1 MRFLSKSQVDPQVPA
16 AEPWM
21 PQEADRP
28 PPLPPTPPVTLV
40 AVPALPPTDPPAL
53 AQPLLLLLLPPTP
66 LPLPLLPPPVT
77 ALPGA
82 FLFEIPGGGPRD
94 LPIGAPHSS
103 LVTTVGGGASPQA
116 PLEPPNLPS
125 GLSNTKQY
133 SRLMASI

>member
-16 AEPWM
+16 AEPWI

-28 PPLPPTPPVTLV
+28 LPLPPPPAVLV

-53 AQPLLLLLLPPTP
+53 AQPLLLLLPPAPP
-66 LPLPLLPPPVT
+66 LPLPLLPPPVP
-77 ALPGA
+77 ALPDV

-103 LVTTVGGGASPQA
+103 LVTTVGGGASPQV

-125 GLSNTKQY
+125 GLSNRT
-133 SRLMASI
+133 